1 MPRRA
6 TSPVS
11 CWPRLRH
18 HIGLAL
24 PKTVVLSISSTVVPP
39 NGKPSSAINEPKQKC
54 PDMDPLAVTSAKS
67 SAEDGRRCVNAVAV
81 PFCKG
86 GRHNQVIVRTKF
98 MIKGGGYDNPTKKA
112 IAEHKPIHSQNIN
125 NLVLV
130 NGENYLNLIV
140 DATDI
145 SPEEEYDYIVVGGST
160 AGCPLAATLSSNYS
174 VLLLERGGLPYEH
187 PDVLSE
193 EKILVDLYEANDR
206 DSPAQPFT
214 SEDGIPSARGRVL
227 GGSSTINVGI
237 YSRADSDFYSRT
249 GIKWDM
255 GAVKKA
261 YEWVE
266 ESVVF
271 GTDKLTTWESSVR
284 DALLESNIG
293 PDNGFTLDHV
303 VGAKVTGATFDERG
317 RRHGAVE
324 LLNKANPENL
334 RVIVNATVQRLN
346 FSSSESSG
354 FDLLICALGSP
365 QLLLLSG
372 VGPRPHLTSLN
383 IPVILDQPF
392 VGQFMYDPPRST
404 VNLVTPF
411 PISGIGSHAIGIS
424 RDGFS
429 INDISG
435 ATPFYSPVSEILFPD
450 PSPPI
455 NLSIASIVTKLT
467 RTQSSGSLQLASAT
481 NISVNPNVRFNYFSN
496 PEDLSR
502 CSNMIRYIAT
512 MISTPSME
520 AYKFRGPNGE
530 KSFLF
535 VGTSLAENE
544 SDGGTLKAFC
554 RKTLRTI
561 YHYHG
566 GCTVGKVVDG
576 DLKAIGI
583 KALRVVDGSTFPTS
597 PGTNPQ
603 ATLMMLGRYI
613 GLKIKE
619 ERSA

>member
-1 MPRRA
+1 MSFLCPSF
-6 TSPVS
+6 TSVFS
-11 CWPRLRH
+11 
-18 HIGLAL
+18 
-24 PKTVVLSISSTVVPP
+24 
-39 NGKPSSAINEPKQKC
+39 Q
-54 PDMDPLAVTSAKS
+54 
-67 SAEDGRRCVNAVAV
+67 
-81 PFCKG
+81 
-86 GRHNQVIVRTKF
+86 
-98 MIKGGGYDNPTKKA
+98 
-112 IAEHKPIHSQNIN
+112 IA
-125 NLVLV
+125 
-130 NGENYLNLIV
+130 GESYLNLIV

-145 SPEEEYDYIVVGGST
+145 SPEEEYDYIVVGGGT

-174 VLLLERGGLPYEH
+174 VLLLERGGLPRDH

-193 EKILVDLYEANDR
+193 EKILVNLYEANDR
-206 DSPAQPFT
+206 DSPAQRFT
-214 SEDGIPSARGRVL
+214 SEDGIPNFRGRIL
-227 GGSSTINVGI
+227 GGSSMINVGI
-237 YSRADSDFYSRT
+237 YSRADGNFYART

-266 ESVVF
+266 ESIVF
-271 GTDKLTTWESSVR
+271 GTDNLTTWESSVR

-303 VGAKVTGATFDERG
+303 VGAKVTGATFDETG

-334 RVIVNATVQRLN
+334 RVIVNATVEKLN
-346 FSSSESSG
+346 FSSSASSG
-354 FDLLICALGSP
+354 ALGSP

-372 VGPRPHLTSLN
+372 VGPRPHLASLN

-392 VGQFMYDPPRST
+392 IGQFMYDPPRST
-404 VNLVTPF
+404 INLVTPF
-411 PISGIGSHAIGIS
+411 PISGIGSHAVGIS

-429 INDISG
+429 INDFSG
-435 ATPFYSPVSEILFPD
+435 ATPFYSPVSEIFFPD

-455 NLSIASIVTKLT
+455 NLSVATIAAKLT

-481 NISVNPNVRFNYFSN
+481 NISVNPSVRFNYFSN

-502 CSNMIRYIAT
+502 CSNMIRYLAN

-520 AYKFRGPNGE
+520 AYKFQGLKGE

-544 SDGGTLKAFC
+544 SDSGTLEVFC

-583 KALRVVDGSTFPTS
+583 KALRIVDGSTFPTS

>member
-1 MPRRA
+1 MA
-6 TSPVS
+6 AGVS
-11 CWPRLRH
+11 MLWLFH
-18 HIGLAL
+18 F
-24 PKTVVLSISSTVVPP
+24 
-39 NGKPSSAINEPKQKC
+39 
-54 PDMDPLAVTSAKS
+54 AK
-67 SAEDGRRCVNAVAV
+67 EEGTIRC
-81 PFCKG
+81 
-86 GRHNQVIVRTKF
+86 
-98 MIKGGGYDNPTKKA
+98 
-112 IAEHKPIHSQNIN
+112 
-125 NLVLV
+125 
-130 NGENYLNLIV
+130 ENYLNLIV

-354 FDLLICALGSP
+354 FDLLIC
-365 QLLLLSG
+365 
-372 VGPRPHLTSLN
+372 
-383 IPVILDQPF
+383 
-392 VGQFMYDPPRST
+392 
-404 VNLVTPF
+404 
-411 PISGIGSHAIGIS
+411 
-424 RDGFS
+424 
-429 INDISG
+429 
-435 ATPFYSPVSEILFPD
+435 
-450 PSPPI
+450 
-455 NLSIASIVTKLT
+455 
-467 RTQSSGSLQLASAT
+467 
-481 NISVNPNVRFNYFSN
+481 
-496 PEDLSR
+496 
-502 CSNMIRYIAT
+502 
-512 MISTPSME
+512 
-520 AYKFRGPNGE
+520 
-530 KSFLF
+530 
-535 VGTSLAENE
+535 
-544 SDGGTLKAFC
+544 
-554 RKTLRTI
+554 
-561 YHYHG
+561 
-566 GCTVGKVVDG
+566 
-576 DLKAIGI
+576 
-583 KALRVVDGSTFPTS
+583 
-597 PGTNPQ
+597 
-603 ATLMMLGRYI
+603 
-613 GLKIKE
+613 
-619 ERSA
+619 

>member
-1 MPRRA
+1 MINLFYVFFAHA
-6 TSPVS
+6 TPTQNNLSSSPCS
-11 CWPRLRH
+11 TSSQNHLSGRL
-18 HIGLAL
+18 A
-24 PKTVVLSISSTVVPP
+24 
-39 NGKPSSAINEPKQKC
+39 KQKNYTL
-54 PDMDPLAVTSAKS
+54 MKSTSKWS
-67 SAEDGRRCVNAVAV
+67 SMGIDGRAVIDRCTKASGLKPNLYIVDMKFSKIGVLL
-81 PFCKG
+81 F
-86 GRHNQVIVRTKF
+86 NQDSSRLSDQISNKASHVSF
-98 MIKGGGYDNPTKKA
+98 LLLPTQLFDHDFLTCLA
-112 IAEHKPIHSQNIN
+112 GECSQSDFIESKII
-125 NLVLV
+125 
-130 NGENYLNLIV
+130 GESYLNLIV

-145 SPEEEYDYIVVGGST
+145 SPEEEYDYIVVGGGT
-160 AGCPLAATLSSNYS
+160 AENY
-174 VLLLERGGLPYEH
+174 V
-187 PDVLSE
+187 VN
-193 EKILVDLYEANDR
+193 LYEANDR
-206 DSPAQPFT
+206 DSPARRFT
-214 SEDGIPSARGRVL
+214 SEDGIPNFRGRIL
-227 GGSSTINVGI
+227 GGSSMINFGI
-237 YSRADSDFYSRT
+237 YSRADGNFYART

-303 VGAKVTGATFDERG
+303 VGAKVTGATFDQTG
-317 RRHGAVE
+317 RRHGSVE

-334 RVIVNATVQRLN
+334 RVIVNATVEKLN

-354 FDLLICALGSP
+354 ALGSP

-383 IPVILDQPF
+383 IPVVLDQPF
-392 VGQFMYDPPRST
+392 ISQFMYDPPRNYI
-404 VNLVTPF
+404 NLVAPF
-411 PISGIGSHAIGIS
+411 PIGIESHAIGIS
-424 RDGFS
+424 RDGFA
-429 INDISG
+429 INDLSG

-455 NLSIASIVTKLT
+455 NLSVATIAAKLT
-467 RTQSSGSLQLASAT
+467 RIQSSGSLQLASAT
-481 NISVNPNVRFNYFSN
+481 NISINPNVRFNYFSN

-502 CSNMIRYIAT
+502 CSNMIRYVAN

-520 AYKFRGPNGE
+520 AYKFQGLKGE

-544 SDGGTLKAFC
+544 SDSGTLEVFC

-566 GCTVGKVVDG
+566 GCTIGKVVDS

-583 KALRVVDGSTFPTS
+583 KALRIVDGSTFPTAS
-597 PGTNPQ
+597 GTNPQ

-613 GLKIKE
+613 GLKMKE